1 MVNATV
7 AILGIVLVVLGII
20 VIRLILKRYVFSIP
34 FATGEARRKAFPAND
49 RKSHP
54 IPQLG
59 WHPKMILDIAPG
71 GIVEL
76 DKVEKGLHFDQGFW
90 TTSRKKIKIFWRS
103 YRPAHIEDVSH
114 GIVLIHG
121 YGDHID
127 FTIRQ
132 TALTL
137 AKLNKAWVFAM
148 DLPGHGRSDGL
159 WCLIE
164 DWSYLVSQVA
174 EFVKSIVRP
183 RLKEIKK
190 PIIGFGQSMGAALII
205 TLTMNYPGLL
215 DGATLVAPM
224 CDVDGIR
231 PGKFVT
237 WALTA
242 ILKLG
247 GGHLPLGP
255 AVSFDGLQWKNPKLY
270 ESFYYSGLH
279 INYLGY
285 VDRPRLSTCQQ
296 NICAVEGIARRA
308 SKEMRTP
315 FIILHGESDMI
326 CALRGSHRL
335 YKNAN
340 VRDKTLKV
348 LPGWYHGVL
357 QENGEEHFEYIFQ
370 WINERFH

>member
-1 MVNATV
+1 METSV
-7 AILGIVLVVLGII
+7 AIWGNVFVVLAII
-20 VIRLILKRYVFSIP
+20 VVPWILQRYVFTIP
-34 FATGEARRKAFPAND
+34 LDTGEARRKAFPANE

-59 WHPKMILDIAPG
+59 WHPKMILDKGPG

-76 DKVEKGLHFDQGFW
+76 DKVEKGLHIEQGFW
-90 TTSRKKIKIFWRS
+90 TTSRKNMKIFWRS
-103 YRPAHIEDVSH
+103 YRPAHIKDVSH

-121 YGDHID
+121 YGNHID

-137 AKLNKAWVFAM
+137 AKLNKACVFAM

-164 DWSYLVSQVA
+164 DWNHLVSQVA
-174 EFVKSIVRP
+174 EFVKFIVRP
-183 RLKEIKK
+183 RLKEIEKA
-190 PIIGFGQSMGAALII
+190 IIGFGQSMGAALII
-205 TLTMNYPGLL
+205 ALTMDYPGLL
-215 DGATLVAPM
+215 DGAVLVAPM
-224 CDVDGIR
+224 CDVRAIR

-237 WALTA
+237 YALTA

-255 AVSFDGLQWKNPKLY
+255 AVSWDGLQWKNPQLY
-270 ESFYYSGLH
+270 ESFYYSGPN

-285 VDRPRLSTCQQ
+285 CARPRLSTCQQ
-296 NICAVEGIARRA
+296 TICAVEGIERRA

-326 CALRGSHRL
+326 CSLSGSKRL

-340 VRDKTLKV
+340 VGDKTLKV

-357 QENGEEHFEYIFQ
+357 QENVEEHFKHIFQ